1 MPNRWPIASG
11 NWSNSTIWN
20 GGLGVPTAS
29 DDVYANSQ
37 SIYIDTDITV
47 LTLRNAA
54 ITGVTQG
61 GIFYL
66 NNGVNVNLTGVPAM
80 FHTGPSV
87 FAVTN
92 TPLVIISGSNTA
104 TITGSLGATLFGPKI
119 HLQDNSSLRI
129 SGSVVSTTN
138 TANIG
143 IRHSSTGNLTIT
155 GSITGS
161 SGGGS
166 AHCIYVDGSGSLF
179 ISGSVLGAGSSYGI
193 YNLSSGNVRIIGTIT
208 GASGNNTAVS
218 VYNLSNG
225 NIIVTGSILGAPD
238 ANFNG
243 KQGIYNAGAGSV
255 YISGSVFGGRGG
267 QQANGVANAS
277 VGTVIIDG
285 TVTAGQAGSGPNASM
300 YGVFNSGTGTLIVRG
315 AISASIISPG
325 VGATSTTSTNLF
337 TGPFRNTGSFNAV
350 YAYRMQM
357 LSTSSQWTFDTEVA
371 GVTKTLTTIES
382 ITGAPSA
389 SNVRDGVTYGL
400 NGNLTGSLKMPNPT
414 TVRLGVATDNTTG
427 SAILTAEDM
436 FNVATQTLT
445 TSGSIGNLLT
455 GSSTVQTTGATI
467 SAFKV

>member
-1 MPNRWPIASG
+1 MPNRWPIANG
-11 NWSNSTIWN
+11 NWSDAAIWS
-20 GGLGVPTAS
+20 GSIKPVAG
-29 DDVYANSQ
+29 DDVFANSQ
-37 SIYIDTDITV
+37 SIYIDENINV
-47 LTLRNAA
+47 ATLRNSSTA
-54 ITGVTQG
+54 GVTQG

-80 FHTGPSV
+80 YHTGPIV
-87 FAVTN
+87 YEATN

-143 IRHSSTGNLTIT
+143 IRHSSIGTLIVT
-155 GSITGS
+155 GSISAS
-161 SGGGS
+161 SGAS
-166 AHCIYVDGSGSLF
+166 SHCIYVDGSGSLF
-179 ISGSVLGAGSSYGI
+179 VSGSILGVSLGYGI
-193 YNLSSGNVRIIGTIT
+193 YNLSSGNVNVIGTISGPT
-208 GASGNNTAVS
+208 GNNGAVS
-218 VYNLSNG
+218 VYNLTNG
-225 NIIVTGSILGAPD
+225 NITVTGSVFGGPD
-238 ANFNG
+238 ANFLG
-243 KQGIYNAGAGSV
+243 KWGIYNAGSGNIYV
-255 YISGSVFGGRGG
+255 SGSVRGG
-267 QQANGVANAS
+267 QGGQSANGVANIS

-285 TVTAGQAGSGPNASM
+285 PVTAGIAGSGPNAGLF
-300 YGVFNSGTGTLIVRG
+300 GVVNTGAGTLIVRG
-315 AISASIISPG
+315 TISASIISPA

-337 TGPFRNTGSFNAV
+337 TGPFYNTGSFNAV
-350 YAYRMQM
+350 YAYRMQ
-357 LSTSSQWTFDTEVA
+357 LFEGVRQWTFDTEVA

-382 ITGAPSA
+382 ITGAPST

-455 GSSTVQTTGATI
+455 GASTVQTVGATI
-467 SAFKV
+467 SSFKV